1 MKSRSVISLCLLLAL
16 LGWFVW
22 WMYPLVST
30 AKGGV
35 SGLLATL
42 MMKPQEVTSGPG
54 PWVFFLL
61 AMLLLLSIGRT
72 TRTRRRGTYGTAR
85 YASRREARALYSASR
100 LARRF
105 LSALPSASRLRLKR
119 KHDAQPA
126 PRAALAPSAFLV
138 GIYHGHMIAL
148 KEKEQEEHILLTA
161 PTGSGKTTLAIVP
174 NLLRETG
181 NRSLFIADLK
191 NELYRLTVGALA
203 KQHHIWW
210 FTPLRPEVSHG
221 YNPLAHVQNAMDAN
235 MLADCWVKN
244 TGESVDPF
252 WTNCAR
258 YLICSIVLHL
268 RATEPDAPLYRL
280 ADFIASKS
288 FEEIRDALTNSPSA
302 EARRKAANFLA
313 NMTHNERLIGS
324 IMTDIGNRF
333 QLFDSENV
341 RAVTSINEVD
351 FHAMVEKPTA
361 LYLSIPR
368 SEVPMY
374 RPLTACFTMQMFR
387 AWEQCATSS
396 PGGALPR
403 GIACYMDEFANIGHI
418 PGYAHFVST
427 ARYLRV
433 SLLMV
438 LQNFSQL
445 DAAYGAD
452 DAETIRANANT
463 HLLLPGAGLRE
474 CQYYSERIGHTTIPT
489 WTRSRKPGSWTGL
502 ADTWTQSEA
511 QRRLLTPEEIRTLP
525 PRSIL
530 LLRSTL
536 PPMLLTATPYYED
549 RRLAR
554 LASTPYELAHQ
565 RPEPPAD
572 PEPALPAA
580 PELAQENTQ
589 TPAGPQFDPALFDIP

>member
-22 WMYPLVST
+22 WMSPLISR

-35 SGLLATL
+35 PSLLATL
-42 MMKPQEVTSGPG
+42 MTKPQEVTSGPG
-54 PWVFFLL
+54 PWVFFVLTVLL
-61 AMLLLLSIGRT
+61 FLSMSIAP
-72 TRTRRRGTYGTAR
+72 RRGRRNTYGSAK
-85 YASRREARALYSASR
+85 YATWREARALYRTSQ
-100 LARRF
+100 LARR
-105 LSALPSASRLRLKR
+105 LLALLAGLVAALWHRAKR
-119 KHDAQPA
+119 EAQPA
-126 PRAALAPSAFLV
+126 PQQEAISPSAFVV
-138 GIYHGHMIAL
+138 GRYRGRMIAL

-161 PTGSGKTTLAIVP
+161 STGGGKSTLEIIP
-174 NLLRETG
+174 NVLRETG
-181 NRSLFIADLK
+181 SRSLFIADLK
-191 NELYRLTVGALA
+191 NELYRITAGTLA
-203 KQHHIWW
+203 RQHQIWW
-210 FTPLRPEVSHG
+210 FAPLRPEISHG

-235 MLADCWVKN
+235 MFADCWVKN
-244 TGESVDPF
+244 TGESDDPF

-268 RATEPDAPLYRL
+268 RATEPDAPLSRL

-288 FEEIRDALTNSPSA
+288 FEEIKDALTNSPSA
-302 EARRKAANFLA
+302 EAKRKAANFLA
-313 NMTHNERLIGS
+313 NMAHNERLIGS

-341 RAVTSINEVD
+341 RAVTSVNEVD
-351 FHAMVEKPTA
+351 FNTMVDEPTA

-368 SEVPMY
+368 SEVPIY
-374 RPLTACFTMQMFR
+374 RPLMACFTMQMFR
-387 AWEQCATSS
+387 AWEQRATNS
-396 PGGALPR
+396 PGGTLPR

-418 PGYAHFVST
+418 PGYAHFIST

-474 CQYYSERIGHTTIPT
+474 CQYYSERIGNTTVPT
-489 WTRSRKPGSWTGL
+489 WTRSRKPGVWTGL

-511 QRRLLTPEEIRTLP
+511 QRRLLTPEEIRTMP
-525 PRSIL
+525 PRSVL

-536 PPMLLTATPYYED
+536 PPMLLTATPYYKD

-554 LASTPYELAHQ
+554 LVNIPYELVHI

-572 PEPALPAA
+572 LEPTTTSEPAQKNEQP
-580 PELAQENTQ
+580 PTSS
-589 TPAGPQFDPALFDIP
+589 QFDPALLDMP

>member
-1 MKSRSVISLCLLLAL
+1 ME
-16 LGWFVW
+16 
-22 WMYPLVST
+22 
-30 AKGGV
+30 
-35 SGLLATL
+35 
-42 MMKPQEVTSGPG
+42 KPQEVTSGPG
-54 PWVFFLL
+54 PWIFFVLAILL
-61 AMLLLLSIGRT
+61 FLSMGLIP
-72 TRTRRRGTYGTAR
+72 RRGRRDTYGSAK
-85 YASRREARALYSASR
+85 YATQREARALYRTFQLTRR
-100 LARRF
+100 LSSVLAPALWLKWRR
-105 LSALPSASRLRLKR
+105 
-119 KHDAQPA
+119 A
-126 PRAALAPSAFLV
+126 PQHAPHVGKSPSAFV
-138 GIYHGHMIAL
+138 IGMYRGRVIAL
-148 KEKEQEEHILLTA
+148 QEKEQEEHTLLTA
-161 PTGSGKTTLAIVP
+161 STGGGKTTLEIAP

-181 NRSLFIADLK
+181 SRSLFIADLK
-191 NELYRLTVGALA
+191 NELFRITAGTLA
-203 KQHHIWW
+203 KQHEIWW
-210 FTPLRPEVSHG
+210 FTPLRPEISHG

-235 MLADCWVKN
+235 MFADCWVKN
-244 TGESVDPF
+244 TGESDDPF

-268 RATEPDAPLYRL
+268 RATEPNAPLSRL

-288 FEEIRDALTNSPSA
+288 FEEIKEALTNSPSA
-302 EARRKAANFLA
+302 EAKRKAANFLT
-313 NMTHNERLIGS
+313 NMAHNERLIGS

-341 RAVTSINEVD
+341 RAVTSVNEID
-351 FHAMVEKPTA
+351 FNAMVDEPTA

-368 SEVPMY
+368 SEVPIY
-374 RPLTACFTMQMFR
+374 RPLMACFTMQMFR
-387 AWEQCATSS
+387 TWEQRATSS
-396 PGGALPR
+396 PGGTLPR

-418 PGYAHFVST
+418 PGYAHFIST

-474 CQYYSERIGHTTIPT
+474 CQYYSERIGNTTVPT

-511 QRRLLTPEEIRTLP
+511 QRRLLTPEEIRTMP
-525 PRSIL
+525 PRSVL

-549 RRLAR
+549 RSLAR
-554 LASTPYELAHQ
+554 LTNVSYELAHI
-565 RPEPPAD
+565 RPE
-572 PEPALPAA
+572 LPAA
-580 PELAQENTQ
+580 PPEQPIASEPAQNGAQ
-589 TPAGPQFDPALFDIP
+589 APASPPIDPAFVDLP